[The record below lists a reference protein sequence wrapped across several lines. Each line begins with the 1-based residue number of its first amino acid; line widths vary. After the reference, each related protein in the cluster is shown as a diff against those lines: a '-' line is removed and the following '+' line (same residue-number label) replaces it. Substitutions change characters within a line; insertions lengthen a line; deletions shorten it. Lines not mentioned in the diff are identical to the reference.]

1 MLPNRPRL
9 GAILVDQG
17 VISRDELQ
25 AAVLYQLRA
34 ESVEG
39 RTLLAE
45 VNAAALGRRPC
56 KHMRLGEVLVAAHLC
71 TEAEIAQA
79 LAVQLKLPFFE
90 VHGCPPAQDAL
101 AMIPADVAIDRGVLP
116 VRIQNGVLTVAAA
129 EPASPGLADSISE
142 HAGIPVSIHCA
153 AESEVRRLVQHYYSG
168 VISPVRE
175 LAGAGAGVRQAARNG
190 FAMPWQEDV
199 ERESGLSGGGTSID
213 IFNRLLDDAIRQG
226 ASDLYL
232 EPGDDIVRAQVRV
245 QGRLSTIAN
254 LSLSSLF
261 GISTHVKMM
270 SGMECCDPPVP
281 QDGSCPVRSNGQRYR
296 LNVSIL
302 PGMFGESIIVR
313 LTQ

>member
-1 MLPNRPRL
+1 MQANRPRL
-9 GAILVDQG
+9 GAILVEQG
-17 VISRDELQ
+17 VIIRDELQ

-79 LAVQLKLPFFE
+79 LAVQLKLPFVE
-90 VHGCPPAQDAL
+90 VHDCPPAPDAL
-101 AMIPADVAIDRGVLP
+101 AMIPADVAVDRGVLP
-116 VRIQNGVLTVAAA
+116 IRVQNNTLIGNLSPARELVGAAVGQS
-129 EPASPGLADSISE
+129 EPAG
-142 HAGIPVSIHCA
+142 
-153 AESEVRRLVQHYYSG
+153 YS
-168 VISPVRE
+168 
-175 LAGAGAGVRQAARNG
+175 
-190 FAMPWQEDV
+190 MPWREEG
-199 ERESGLSGGGTSID
+199 EREAGLSGGGTSID
-213 IFNRLLDDAIRQG
+213 IFNRLLDDAIREG

-232 EPGDDIVRAQVRV
+232 EPGDGSIRAQIRV
-245 QGRLSTIAN
+245 QGRLSPIAS
-254 LSLSSLF
+254 LPLSSLF

-270 SGMECCDPPVP
+270 TGMECTDPPVP

-313 LTQ
+313 LTL

>member
-1 MLPNRPRL
+1 MQANRPRL

-17 VISRDELQ
+17 VIIRDELQ

-79 LAVQLKLPFFE
+79 LAVQLKLPFIE
-90 VHGCPPAQDAL
+90 VHSCPPAPEAL
-101 AMIPADVAIDRGVLP
+101 AMIPADVAVDRGVLP
-116 VRIQNGVLTVAAA
+116 IRVQNNTLIVAAA
-129 EPASPGLADSISE
+129 EPASPGLADYVSE
-142 HAGIPVSIHCA
+142 HAGIPVVVHCA
-153 AESEVRRLVQHYYSG
+153 AESEVRRLVQHYYAG
-168 VISPVRE
+168 NLAPARE
-175 LAGAGAGVRQAARNG
+175 LVGAAVGQPEPAGYS
-190 FAMPWQEDV
+190 MPWREEC
-199 ERESGLSGGGTSID
+199 EREAGLSGGGTSID
-213 IFNRLLDDAIRQG
+213 IFNRLLDDAIREG

-232 EPGDDIVRAQVRV
+232 EPGDDSIRAQIRV
-245 QGRLSTIAN
+245 QGRLSPIAS
-254 LSLSSLF
+254 LPLSSLF

-270 SGMECCDPPVP
+270 TGMECTDPPVP